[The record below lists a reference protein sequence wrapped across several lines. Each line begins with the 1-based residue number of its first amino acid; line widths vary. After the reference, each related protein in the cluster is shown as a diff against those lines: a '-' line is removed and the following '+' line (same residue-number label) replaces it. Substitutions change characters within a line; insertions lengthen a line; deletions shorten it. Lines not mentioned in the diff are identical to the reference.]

1 MYIQCILLFIILVLF
16 IMSIYRIN
24 QTQLN
29 NGLTK
34 YVDTTLVINLMETIE
49 GRRRWDI
56 IQNNYFFKNIVKR
69 FPGVYGK
76 TRDKSVYDNIVVN
89 TTWDI
94 GKWLNNKSRIIDM
107 SDGEIGV
114 SISHY
119 NIWKYIVENNMG
131 KVFILEDDAIDIS
144 YQFNRY
150 LEIIFN
156 EVPDNWDIILL
167 GFWLHKGDTGYKVSK
182 NIYRVKDFVL
192 MHGYII
198 NTKGASKL
206 LQHLPIDAPLDTWI
220 SSISDDL
227 YIYRHHFVTHV
238 NKNQPYSIMINQKR
252 KEKQIVNTNNWVDLS

>member
-1 MYIQCILLFIILVLF
+1 MYLQCILLLIILVLF
-16 IMSIYRIN
+16 VLSVYRTN
-24 QTQLN
+24 QHKQTS
-29 NGLTK
+29 GLTK
-34 YVDTTLVINLMETIE
+34 YIDNSFVINLSETTE
-49 GRRRWDI
+49 GRRRWNI
-56 IQNNYFFKNIVKR
+56 IQNNYLLKNIVKR

-76 TRDKSVYDNIVVN
+76 TRDKRMYDNIVVN
-89 TTWDI
+89 TKWDI
-94 GKWLNNKSRIIDM
+94 GNWLNNKSRIIDM

-144 YQFNRY
+144 PQFNQY
-150 LEIIFN
+150 LDIIFK

-167 GFWLHKGDTGYKVSK
+167 GFWLHRGDTGYKVSN

-198 NTKGASKL
+198 NQKGASKL
-206 LQHLPIDAPLDTWI
+206 LQHLPINAPLDTWI
-220 SSISDDL
+220 SSIADDL

-238 NKNQPYSIMINQKR
+238 NGNQPYSIMINQKR
-252 KEKQIVNTNNWVDLS
+252 KEKQIVNTNNWIDLS